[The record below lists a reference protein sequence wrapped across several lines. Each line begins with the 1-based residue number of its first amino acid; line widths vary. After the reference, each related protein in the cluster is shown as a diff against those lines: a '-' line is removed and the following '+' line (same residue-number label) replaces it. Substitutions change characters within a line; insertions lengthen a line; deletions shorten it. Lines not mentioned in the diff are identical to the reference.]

1 MNNYPTPEAQFPNY
15 ANSMATDDMANL
27 MNFVISSQNQP
38 NMMPDYSASDKVLNW
53 MGTDF
58 SFTNQPPMMHQPHL
72 TAAHSVLS
80 QSSINSAYSNI
91 GAFSTVTQNP
101 NLYNLSQTS
110 TQNLEAQ
117 IWEDYVG
124 FLNELDS
131 NINGVDSMCAIETIN
146 LLDKYVSKGLVPQT
160 YPLIEVLW
168 SKIKNVDVRFLTNSK
183 GFANTSV
190 EAYCMLVYLT
200 IHLTYSTTGRYF
212 NKISWFIKKTQ
223 IEIRQ
228 MVACCLIQAIA
239 RLDEKNLQCLLFLD
253 GLIKLY
259 FILDLGDIWKQIKAQ
274 DAYPMLKSVFVKEC
288 TKLAYYG
295 NNFEHILSQFRFSFI
310 SRLMKMFCFVFMGP
324 IEINV
329 NYDFMTHVFPN
340 VSILFN
346 TCYNCY
352 TNAQM
357 QKAQVLKQFQISAD
371 DCKRQL
377 NHLKAIIQLIVRL
390 TGLIIDK
397 DPNDISALTSL
408 FIVNKGHDMLLN
420 TIAMEI
426 KTDDDVK
433 TRSFAYKT
441 YAILSKRHDQTQ
453 KLPLLFEAN
462 DSLNIVWKILNDNET
477 QNVHK
482 ETQNAHK
489 DRVFLL
495 HDVAEFWLNA
505 VSCNDQF
512 RKWLVTP
519 YGQQHTTPLE
529 YIIDIT
535 LRIGVTLSEKSK
547 SPMHSMFYKIFDL
560 LLLFIQSSNLD
571 HNPYRD
577 LATLI
582 INNSNLHAIPLFFLI
597 LMRPRYF
604 FLQPLNPRA
613 FATLKLIERCV
624 DPPKS
629 VPAVNSES
637 EKNLGAI
644 LLQFF
649 CCFISHE
656 PTEKDDTL
664 LETLKLSLEILKKLM
679 ADCNHE
685 QNIIS
690 LMHKLANTN
699 LFDTIRYL
707 RSEKRLILL
716 LEFIKFA
723 TTNCPSLIEPWK
735 VKTKQHSD
743 VWKQTCKSCNSEIRR
758 LAEEITC
765 SFGPEFKEEIYGET
779 NLWGVDI

>member
-80 QSSINSAYSNI
+80 QSSISSAYSNI

-200 IHLTYSTTGRYF
+200 IHLTYSTTG
-212 NKISWFIKKTQ
+212 
-223 IEIRQ
+223 
-228 MVACCLIQAIA
+228 
-239 RLDEKNLQCLLFLD
+239 
-253 GLIKLY
+253 
-259 FILDLGDIWKQIKAQ
+259 
-274 DAYPMLKSVFVKEC
+274 
-288 TKLAYYG
+288 
-295 NNFEHILSQFRFSFI
+295 RFSFI